1 MKGKFS
7 RAKSSHLFQNLF
19 LIQLLLLVCMLAYL
33 TFFMDRY
40 VFQAQVRELDR
51 SNLQVLEQA
60 SNSIDHELG
69 DLQQQVRMFLSDQTV
84 MGYLFGDPQ
93 SGIEESM
100 EILKTL
106 KHYVDLTPGVEQLW
120 LYAPYPGTVLSSD
133 GYLTARSGS
142 RISMVLDRY
151 EEQSHPRSAPDYA
164 LAAVT
169 LDGQLYILIDF
180 VPNGQIGC
188 FIFRMDAQRFGAEAE
203 GGKQPILAVDS
214 DGALVLDEGKL
225 AYGTQYFSLS
235 NQKLFYTASSSART
249 DGQQYYRVENE
260 KLNWSLLMPVSSVTA
275 LYKNPAVWALLL
287 PALVAL
293 FLLGAV
299 GAWFITMKIYAPIN
313 RLLTLVMEQSGTGV
327 PQGKDIDYLEAAYQ
341 QTLQDNQNLRTRF
354 SLLGQD
360 VSQYLCRKAVDG
372 QLTPADEADSI
383 GSLIPDGLFQ
393 VALIRLGESRME
405 FQSSIKHKL
414 QLSALENLAKQLP
427 ECLCCLEREQDT
439 IALVFHLPPQSEP
452 GHIRRVLE
460 DFVAQAVEQTQCEL
474 LCGLGGSCS
483 MLSQLNESMGQ
494 AIRDLQYNTYIAAD
508 PDSASA
514 RAAHSKAVEEHISQV
529 INRAIF
535 AQDDLDSY
543 VEQITQLAEQDAKD
557 GAERLRGYEMAQDLL
572 LERLLFQEEAVQALP
587 VFHPD
592 QTGQQDREE
601 FMSFC
606 RRALELGRSMAGRKK
621 FRYVDEAKKYI
632 QENYMNCSL
641 SANDISDHIGISPS
655 YFSSLFNELLQES
668 VVSYLNRVRV
678 EHAKIM
684 LTMTGIPVKEVG
696 FRCGFNSANVFGR
709 VFKKYTDLSPKQ
721 YRDDTAAQQKEVP
734 HD

>member
-1 MKGKFS
+1 MRQKFIQ
-7 RAKSSHLFQNLF
+7 AKSSHLFQSLF
-19 LIQLLLLVCMLAYL
+19 LVQLLLLVCMLAYL

-40 VFQAQVRELDR
+40 VFKAQVRELDR

-60 SNSIDHELG
+60 GSTIDHELG

-84 MGYLFGDPQ
+84 MKYLFDVPGT
-93 SGIEESM
+93 GVEESM

-133 GYLTARSGS
+133 GYLTTRSGS

-151 EEQSHPRSAPDYA
+151 EQQARPRTSPDYS

-180 VPNGQIGC
+180 VPARQLGC
-188 FIFRMDAQRFGAEAE
+188 FIFRMDTQRFGAGA
-203 GGKQPILAVDS
+203 GGGEQPILAVDS

-235 NQKLFYTASSSART
+235 NQKLFYTDSGSART
-249 DGQQYYRVENE
+249 GAQQYYRVENE
-260 KLNWSLLMPVSSVTA
+260 KLGWSLLMPVSSVTA
-275 LYKNPAVWALLL
+275 LYENPAVWVLLL
-287 PALVAL
+287 PALLAL

-299 GAWFITMKIYAPIN
+299 GAWFITLKIYTPIN
-313 RLLTLVMEQSGTGV
+313 RLLTLVMEQSGGGV
-327 PQGKDIDYLEAAYQ
+327 PPGKDIDYLEAAYQ
-341 QTLQDNQNLRTRF
+341 QTLRDNQNLRTRF

-372 QLTPADEADSI
+372 QLTPEDEADSI

-393 VALIRLGESRME
+393 VALVRLGESQME
-405 FQSSIKHKL
+405 LQSSIKHKL

-439 IALVFHLPPQSEP
+439 IALVFHLAP
-452 GHIRRVLE
+452 GTDSGRVRRVLE
-460 DFVAQAVEQTQCEL
+460 EFVAQAAGQTQCEL
-474 LCGLGGSCS
+474 LWGLGGSCPA
-483 MLSQLNESMGQ
+483 LSQLKESMGQ
-494 AIRDLQYNTYIAAD
+494 AARDLQYNTYIASD

-514 RAAHSKAVEEHISQV
+514 RAVQSKAVEEHISQV

-543 VEQITQLAEQDAKD
+543 VEQITQLAEQDATD
-557 GAERLRGYEMAQDLL
+557 GGERLRGYEMAQDLL

-587 VFHPD
+587 VFHPG

-606 RRALELGRSMAGRKK
+606 CRALELGRSMAGRKK
-621 FRYVDEAKKYI
+621 FRYVDEAKKYM

-641 SANDISDHIGISPS
+641 SANDISDHIGISAS

-678 EHAKIM
+678 EHAKTM

-709 VFKKYTDLSPKQ
+709 VFKKYTGLSPKQ
-721 YRDDTAAQQKEVP
+721 YRDDSAARQKEVP
-734 HD
+734 HG